1 MTPRTGTLL
10 PTENGHQ
17 VQVANWQGEGS
28 FAHVFRGQYSR
39 TLGPCALKIAKPEI
53 PGASQRLLAQ
63 RDTLA
68 GLRHPAVVTLLDWGI
83 HDSTPFLVLEWL
95 EGDTLHD
102 VLSSRRR
109 LPLRQ
114 SLDVLE
120 CILDGLAGLHAA
132 GRYHGDV
139 RSSNMLLVPG
149 RGAVLTDPGS
159 PEGLDRDADARDTGA
174 SPASDV
180 AAAGRILHRLLTGE
194 DPGPE
199 PRLHPRAGYNRRVV
213 ELWQQTQAPNPPPA
227 EQLLAQT
234 RALRTSL

>member
-1 MTPRTGTLL
+1 MTPRPGTVLT
-10 PTENGHQ
+10 TENGQQ

-28 FAHVFRGQYSR
+28 FAHVFRAQYNR
-39 TLGPCALKIAKPEI
+39 TAGPCALKIAKPEI
-53 PGASQRLLAQ
+53 PDATHRLIAQ

-68 GLRHPAVVTLLDWGI
+68 GIRHPAVVTLLDWGAYN
-83 HDSTPFLVLEWL
+83 STPFLVLEWL

-102 VLSSRRR
+102 VLASRRR

-114 SLDVLE
+114 SLDILE
-120 CILDGLAGLHAA
+120 CILDGLTGLHAA

-139 RSSNMLLVPG
+139 RCSNMLLVPG

-159 PEGLDRDADARDTGA
+159 PEGFDRDAAAHDTGA

-199 PRLHPRAGYNRRVV
+199 PRLHPRAGYNPRAV
-213 ELWQQTQAPNPPPA
+213 ELWQQTQDPNPPTA
-227 EQLLAQT
+227 EHLLAQT